1 MRNSR
6 PSLLDRA
13 LRLICA
19 FAVALV
25 TTFHVCDAANGN
37 VVELVSVSMKTDDDA
52 GKIPSS
58 GLAAVEKCHT
68 CAVDSLAVS
77 VPAEPGVTVVR
88 DVPAG
93 TVLHVST
100 FHQPTVGP
108 PPRT

>member
-6 PSLLDRA
+6 LSLVDRA

-25 TTFHVCDAANGN
+25 TTFHVCDATSAN
-37 VVELVSVSMKTDDDA
+37 VVELVSLSMKTDDDA
-52 GKIPSS
+52 GKSPSS

-68 CAVDSLAVS
+68 CAVASLAVS
-77 VPAEPGVTVVR
+77 VPAEPGVAVVR

-93 TVLHVST
+93 TILHVST
-100 FHQPTVGP
+100 FQQPTVGP
-108 PPRT
+108 PPRA